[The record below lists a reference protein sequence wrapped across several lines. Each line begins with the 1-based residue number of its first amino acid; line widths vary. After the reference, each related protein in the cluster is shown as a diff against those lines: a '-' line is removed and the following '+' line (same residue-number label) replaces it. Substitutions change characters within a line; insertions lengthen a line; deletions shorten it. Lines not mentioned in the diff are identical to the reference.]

1 MPASEEAPVHRQ
13 RRGVRRLQHVVPLPI
28 NGTALLL
35 SIRAPEQ
42 EDKAVGV
49 LIEPRHDGV
58 GELLPTS
65 LFMRVGLMCPDR
77 EDSVEQQNTLFG
89 PSG

>member
-1 MPASEEAPVHRQ
+1 M
-13 RRGVRRLQHVVPLPI
+13 VPLPI

-49 LIEPRHDGV
+49 LIEPRHSGV

-65 LFMRVGLMCPDR
+65 LFRRIGLMRPDR
-77 EDSVEQQNTLFG
+77 EDGVEPQNTLFG